1 MSNMFGYTPFNQPLS
16 GWNVSKVTN
25 MSSMFRDSLF
35 NQPIGNWDISGVTN
49 FSNFMLNKTPVT
61 FSSSNLNNIYN
72 GWVTK
77 NPKTSITI
85 SFGSA
90 KYTAAGQS
98 SRNILTGPPY
108 NWLISD
114 GGVI

>member
-1 MSNMFGYTPFNQPLS
+1 MFG
-16 GWNVSKVTN
+16 
-25 MSSMFRDSLF
+25 
-35 NQPIGNWDISGVTN
+35 
-49 FSNFMLNKTPVT
+49 KTPIT
-61 FSSSNLNNIYN
+61 FSSLNLNNIYN

-77 NPKTSITI
+77 NPKTFITI

-108 NWLISD
+108 NWFITD